1 MTPETAE
8 EARKEFGEELR
19 VNPGSPAAEFMLGD
33 LAWRQQSAEEAI
45 KHFTRATQLD
55 VGLAQPYLGLGIALN
70 GAGKFPEAISSLRKR
85 SEERRVGKEC
95 RSRWSPYH

>member
-1 MTPETAE
+1 MLAKPMRPETAE

-19 VNPGSPAAEFMLGD
+19 VNPDSPAAESMLGD

-55 VGLAQPYLGLGIALN
+55 VGLAQPHLGPGIALN
-70 GAGKFPEAISSLRKR
+70 RAGKLPAASCSRRK
-85 SEERRVGKEC
+85 EVELAAADPAG
-95 RSRWSPYH
+95 